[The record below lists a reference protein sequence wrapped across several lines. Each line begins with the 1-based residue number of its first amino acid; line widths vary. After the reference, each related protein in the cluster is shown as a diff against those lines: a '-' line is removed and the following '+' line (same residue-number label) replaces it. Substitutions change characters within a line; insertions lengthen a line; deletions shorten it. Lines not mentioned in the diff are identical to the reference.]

1 MIRCLTACF
10 RLVDRLRN
18 LCIKSELS
26 AGREG
31 LKKTEVLRSPN
42 GTPIRPKNP
51 KEDLNLRLETDPQF
65 NTLREGLQRRF
76 NESGL
81 SDMDSVR
88 SDWSATSTGC
98 TPR

>member
-1 MIRCLTACF
+1 MFA
-10 RLVDRLRN
+10 LVDRLRN

-98 TPR
+98 TPRQ